1 MKMKHCRV
9 GVLAVLA
16 AVVSAAA
23 ASAGQAQERTPI
35 RACGQ
40 VVRQSAVLTR
50 DLYCRGLSGVVIGA
64 PGITIDL
71 KGFTLRGD
79 RTPGSYGIDDLRGY
93 DRVTIENGA
102 LRNFDYGLVGFA
114 ADRLVVSGVHASG
127 NAGGGLFVAGAA
139 ATVSASTASGNGGDG
154 VYVLGAST
162 DIRSTTASGNLG
174 NGIYVSGT
182 SAAIR
187 WSVASGNAHHGIA
200 VSGDAAVVEGNRA
213 EANGVAAGASGLG
226 GLGLGVFGYTK
237 APVGTNVA
245 RGNDDSAQCRPAS
258 LC

>member
-1 MKMKHCRV
+1 MKMRYCR
-9 GVLAVLA
+9 GALLAVLA
-16 AVVSAAA
+16 TVVSAAT
-23 ASAGQAQERTPI
+23 ASSVQAQGRTPI

-40 VVRQSAVLTR
+40 VVRHSAVLTR
-50 DLYCRGLSGVVIGA
+50 DLYCRGLPGVVVGA

-93 DRVTIENGA
+93 DGVTIENGS

-114 ADRLVVSGVHASG
+114 ADRLVVSRVHASG
-127 NAGGGLFVAGAA
+127 NLGDGIFVAGAA
-139 ATVSASTASGNGGDG
+139 AAVSASTSSGNGGDG
-154 VYVLGAST
+154 IYVLGASA
-162 DIRSTTASGNLG
+162 DVRSTTASGNLG
-174 NGIYVSGT
+174 NGIYVSGV

-226 GLGLGVFGYTK
+226 GLGLDVFGYTR

-245 RGNDDSAQCRPAS
+245 HGNDDSAQCRPAS